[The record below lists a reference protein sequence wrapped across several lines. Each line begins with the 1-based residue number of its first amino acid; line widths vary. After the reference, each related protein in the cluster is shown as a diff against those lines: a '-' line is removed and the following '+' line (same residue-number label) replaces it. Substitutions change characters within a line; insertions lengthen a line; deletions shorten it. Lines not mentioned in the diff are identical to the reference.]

1 MEPKDWLILI
11 GSIVLLL
18 AAVAAV
24 IFSIRGGK
32 RINKALSAGLAEIK
46 EYKARVKKLLSEDGD
61 GKKSYFVI
69 FDVEENEEIKISVSE
84 EIFSDFKE
92 DETGFLTLADG
103 ELLSFVID
111 DWGKTK

>member
-46 EYKARVKKLLSEDGD
+46 EYKARVKKLLSEDCD
-61 GKKSYFVI
+61 GKKNYFVI
-69 FDVEENEEIKISVSE
+69 FDVEESEEIKISVSE

-92 DETGFLTLADG
+92 DETGLLTLADG

-111 DWGKTK
+111 D